1 MSTINAPLSPETNE
15 VRLRELRRRV
25 CRLDRHP
32 HLQIAPN
39 PTDGR
44 LLGRVC
50 QIDADDGLVGKGAG
64 NPRDEDHE
72 ESSLGLNDIVANRV
86 TD

>member
-25 CRLDRHP
+25 CRIDICTFKSRRIP
-32 HLQIAPN
+32 RMSDAS
-39 PTDGR
+39 
-44 LLGRVC
+44 GRVC

-64 NPRDEDHE
+64 NPRDE
-72 ESSLGLNDIVANRV
+72 IMRNRAYA
-86 TD
+86 